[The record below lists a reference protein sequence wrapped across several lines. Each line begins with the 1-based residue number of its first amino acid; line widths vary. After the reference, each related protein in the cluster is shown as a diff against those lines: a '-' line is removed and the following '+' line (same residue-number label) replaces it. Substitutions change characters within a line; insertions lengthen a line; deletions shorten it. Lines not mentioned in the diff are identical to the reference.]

1 MLRSLDYLFNAGVV
15 QIFLLKL
22 FLWLFLWKARNTVA
36 DPSGSWYFS
45 LQQYVIPFILESL
58 DASKA
63 KDC

>member
-1 MLRSLDYLFNAGVV
+1 MLYKYFYLNSE
-15 QIFLLKL
+15 L
-22 FLWLFLWKARNTVA
+22 FLWLFLWKARNTVV

-63 KDC
+63 KVC